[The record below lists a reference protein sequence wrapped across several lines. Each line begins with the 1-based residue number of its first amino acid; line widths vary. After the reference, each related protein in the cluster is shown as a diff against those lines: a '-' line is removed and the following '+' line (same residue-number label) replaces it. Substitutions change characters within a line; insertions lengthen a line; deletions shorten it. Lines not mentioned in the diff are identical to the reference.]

1 MRTIMLILLMPT
13 TALAQG
19 YSLDIEMI
27 HPGFLPGS
35 VPGVDAANEGEQGAF
50 RVGGLFQYE
59 KNPLV
64 VLLNG
69 EDGGAVVANRVA
81 FDIGISYDISDR
93 VAFNLVLPTAASFG
107 SEVPQLGGDGAG
119 LGDAQIG
126 ARVFFA
132 DPGPLRLG
140 FKVDLGL
147 PTGFKQSYLGE
158 GGVRFHGALL
168 AGIEAGPVAVL
179 ADLGINARKLVQT
192 EEDLAAGAE
201 LDTRLAV
208 RVGVVPDLFAVYAGV
223 AGKGAFNSLYQGGG
237 GNAAEA
243 LFGVQLTPGNFLID
257 IGGGKGLADG
267 YGSTDFRAMAGL
279 TWIYAPPEEEVPVPV
294 APREQPDELTE
305 IDILPEA
312 VIELPPKV
320 EWKEGELARV
330 EQEAIIIR
338 DQIQFEEGKDVIL
351 SPSLP
356 ALKEIARLMNENGQ
370 IGYMII
376 EGHASN
382 EGSFEYNYNLS
393 NLRARSVWQ
402 ALIEA
407 GVHPSR
413 ISYRGMGEV
422 QPVVAGDTPEAREAN
437 RRVTFNIVQMYQPG
451 DKIPPLSTT
460 VYLPWSGEQRTIS
473 TPKLPAAYTDP
484 KGSEKPKGTPPPPK
498 SDVNNGVPGRSEF
511 KEEEDEIEIPQKKE
525 DKQED
530 KQGDKQGGG
539 GK

>member
-1 MRTIMLILLMPT
+1 MCLLWMPA

-59 KNPLV
+59 KDPLV

-69 EDGGAVVANRVA
+69 EDGGAIVANRVA

-107 SEVPQLGGDGAG
+107 GEVPELGGDGAG

-126 ARVFFA
+126 ARVFLA

-147 PTGFKQSYLGE
+147 PTGFKQRYLGE

-179 ADLGINARKLVQT
+179 ADLGINGRKLVQT

-208 RVGVVPDLFAVYAGV
+208 RVGAVPDLFAVYAGV
-223 AGKGAFNSLYQGGG
+223 AGKGAFNALYQGGG
-237 GNAAEA
+237 GNSAEA
-243 LFGVQLTPGNFLID
+243 LLGVQLTPGNFLID
-257 IGGGKGLADG
+257 IGGGKGIADG
-267 YGSTDFRAMAGL
+267 YGSTDLRAMAGL
-279 TWIYAPPEEEVPVPV
+279 TWIYAPPEEEKPVPV
-294 APREQPDELTE
+294 VERPKEQPDELTE
-305 IDILPEA
+305 IEILPEA
-312 VIELPPKV
+312 VIEPPPKV

-356 ALKEIARLMNENGQ
+356 VLKEVARLMNENGQ

-382 EGSFEYNYNLS
+382 EGSFEYNYDLS

-407 GVHPSR
+407 GVHPAR

-451 DKIPPLSTT
+451 DEIPALSTS
-460 VYLPWSGEQRTIS
+460 VHLPWNGEQRTLPA
-473 TPKLPAAYTDP
+473 PKLPAAYTDP
-484 KGSEKPKGTPPPPK
+484 KGSEKPKETPPPPK
-498 SDVNNGVPGRSEF
+498 SDVNNGVPGRDDF
-511 KEEEDEIEIPQKKE
+511 EEQEDEIEIPQKKE
-525 DKQED
+525 DKQ
-530 KQGDKQGGG
+530 GGG